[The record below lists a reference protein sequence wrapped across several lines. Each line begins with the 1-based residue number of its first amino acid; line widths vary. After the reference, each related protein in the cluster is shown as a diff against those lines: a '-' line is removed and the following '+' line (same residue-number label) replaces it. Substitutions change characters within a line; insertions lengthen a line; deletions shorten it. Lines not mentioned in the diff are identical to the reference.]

1 MRNNLFLGFVLITFG
16 ILFLLNNLDIAD
28 FGDLI
33 HDYWPLIIIF
43 WGLSM
48 LMRKKKPE
56 DASSVAPS
64 SPVENTQSES
74 LNESMVF
81 GNIYTTVTSQ
91 SFKGGSVSTVFGDCT
106 LDLSKT
112 FPAEGEHI
120 LRVHGVFGNST
131 IFLPKDSAV
140 AVSANSL
147 FGRMQ
152 ILGQRK
158 DGLIS
163 ELKTAT
169 TNYETAEKR
178 LKIVV
183 TKVFGNTAIG

>member
-16 ILFLLNNLDIAD
+16 ILFLLNNLDVAD

-48 LMRKKKPE
+48 LIRKKKPAE
-56 DASSVAPS
+56 VLPSTPS
-64 SPVENTQSES
+64 SPAQNSQGES
-74 LNESMVF
+74 LNESTVF

-91 SFKGGSVSTVFGDCT
+91 SFKGGSVSTIFGECT

-112 FPAEGEHI
+112 SPAEGEHI

-131 IFLPKDSAV
+131 IILPRDCAV

-147 FGRMQ
+147 LGKMH

-169 TNYETAEKR
+169 TNYETATSKLR
-178 LKIVV
+178 ITVN
-183 TKVFGNTAIG
+183 KVLGNTTIA